1 MLSIKG
7 DLLPKNEFNALS
19 EKYSELYFSGRVDE
33 HRKASAVNLMWP
45 LVGWADGSYYHGT
58 PVMLDQILVSRGLLG
73 NGPLGIIRDSVDVV
87 RLPAMEQGKN
97 KKPHRFGRPSRGNLD
112 LAGYSDHFP
121 VGVRV
126 GESES

>member
-1 MLSIKG
+1 M
-7 DLLPKNEFNALS
+7 PKNE
-19 EKYSELYFSGRVDE
+19 YFVAWWNVE
-33 HRKASAVNLMWP
+33 NLFDT
-45 LVGWADGSYYHGT
+45 AKSDGSYHHGGNSL
-58 PVMLDQILVSRGLLG
+58 VLDQILVSRGLLG
-73 NGPLGIIRDSVDVV
+73 PGPLTVIKESTEVI

-126 GESES
+126 GK